1 MMLACAILNA
11 KSTTSELPLFARDIP
26 AISVDQH
33 TLTWAYT
40 GTKGGILPAQ
50 RLLPPSVRRREAC
63 DQPPGRPRTYEASNS
78 QTGCTEGQTN
88 RMCTVGCSGCLI
100 DLRRTASSIP
110 HFVLKRIAAP
120 EISSGGGHHIA
131 VTSQSMIEVLV
142 PSLTNPGPVEWDAMG
157 LMDVQRLVFQIN
169 CPLIWDATSNDLV
182 SNIELFVRL
191 FLIIF
196 GIFSCNFF
204 LNNYY

>member
-1 MMLACAILNA
+1 MLACAILNA
-11 KSTTSELPLFARDIP
+11 RSTTSELPLFARDIP

-40 GTKGGILPAQ
+40 GT
-50 RLLPPSVRRREAC
+50 
-63 DQPPGRPRTYEASNS
+63 
-78 QTGCTEGQTN
+78 
-88 RMCTVGCSGCLI
+88 
-100 DLRRTASSIP
+100 
-110 HFVLKRIAAP
+110 
-120 EISSGGGHHIA
+120 GGGHHIA